1 MVTKRRSLASD
12 VRSPDQPATD
22 STAVRR
28 HRREPAA
35 DVRQRLLSAA
45 VAVLRED
52 GFHALTQTR
61 VAERSG
67 LRQSHLTYYFP
78 RRADLLMAVAETV
91 ASQMQAGVS
100 AQSSGRPL
108 DIDGLRAVLHAQLAD
123 REVPRLM
130 LALVAAADEDARLGA
145 WLARF
150 HAGIAAMLAAALAR
164 AGVEAPVEALAL
176 FQATL
181 VGLRVGGLM
190 TGARPTEL
198 SSRLDRA
205 LDHLLAAAGRDPDRV
220 V

>member
-1 MVTKRRSLASD
+1 MTTKRRS
-12 VRSPDQPATD
+12 VTPDP
-22 STAVRR
+22 R
-28 HRREPAA
+28 PAA
-35 DVRQRLLSAA
+35 AGRQPRDPADDVRQRLLSAA

-61 VAERSG
+61 VAERSR

-91 ASQMQAGVS
+91 ASQMQARVS
-100 AQSSGRPL
+100 VQSNGRPL

-123 REVPRLM
+123 RELPRLM

-145 WLARF
+145 WLVRF

-164 AGVEAPVEALAL
+164 AGVEAPADALAV

-190 TGARPTEL
+190 TGARPAEL

-205 LDHLLAAAGRDPDRV
+205 LDHLLADSSRDPGKV
-220 V
+220 A